1 MIDGRAE
8 KKEKKKRERRGSL
21 AVLVGTSTVE
31 WSRRCLENVTKK
43 AKQKQTLKRQNGKTC
58 IQVRASVDAMGGF
71 CINDG
76 GLFSLK
82 KA

>member
-1 MIDGRAE
+1 ME
-8 KKEKKKRERRGSL
+8 KEEEKERRGSL
-21 AVLVGTSTVE
+21 AILIGTSTVE
-31 WSRRCLENVTKK
+31 WSRRCSENVTKRP
-43 AKQKQTLKRQNGKTC
+43 KQKQTLKRQNGKTC